1 MPLKSALRSPAS
13 SPPLERRRIS
23 MTTPAGSER
32 PTSATSAS
40 LSRPST
46 ATSTTS
52 ATTTSSSFIPRV
64 SFDATQAA
72 SGSHGGGT
80 GIEQSFTLRA
90 TTAGFV
96 RSRESR
102 TFLVATDLNEYSLH
116 ALHWS
121 LDRLIEDNDEIVVL
135 RVLDPSSSSS
145 SVAHASVSE
154 QAREEAHML
163 IRSVTERNSYVPPAS
178 SSSGAA
184 SGQAQALPLR
194 EIGITVEFVIGK
206 VQESIQKMITVYRP
220 DSLIVGTRGRSDS
233 IFKNAFIGSVSKYCV
248 ANSPIPVIVVRPAIK
263 VRKMQGKREGRQS
276 YLDLVEGPGSAS
288 AAAASASAS
297 GSSESIGKTH
307 SRNLFKSST
316 MPVESSDTHGSILS
330 RFSSRPTTS
339 SGTDSPI
346 RGAPLTQTKTMS

>member
-1 MPLKSALRSPAS
+1 M
-13 SPPLERRRIS
+13 
-23 MTTPAGSER
+23 
-32 PTSATSAS
+32 
-40 LSRPST
+40 
-46 ATSTTS
+46 
-52 ATTTSSSFIPRV
+52 
-64 SFDATQAA
+64 
-72 SGSHGGGT
+72 
-80 GIEQSFTLRA
+80 
-90 TTAGFV
+90 

-145 SVAHASVSE
+145 AVAHASVSE

-178 SSSGAA
+178 SKPGAVSGP
-184 SGQAQALPLR
+184 LPLR

-297 GSSESIGKTH
+297 GSSESIGKTQWVPA
-307 SRNLFKSST
+307 SV
-316 MPVESSDTHGSILS
+316 P
-330 RFSSRPTTS
+330 
-339 SGTDSPI
+339 
-346 RGAPLTQTKTMS
+346 